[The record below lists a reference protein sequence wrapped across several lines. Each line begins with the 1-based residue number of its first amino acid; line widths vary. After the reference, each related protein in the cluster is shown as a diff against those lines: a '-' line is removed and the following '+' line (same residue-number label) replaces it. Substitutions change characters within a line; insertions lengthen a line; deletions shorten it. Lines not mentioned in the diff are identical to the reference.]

1 MCSSSNPNRYVYVNT
16 SPHTPPDLK
25 SWSLVGT
32 DARLRGNI
40 HGICV
45 FEHEGTTQIAVAQND
60 DARVLVIALDG
71 VVKQELNMPKGG
83 EFNFD
88 EANLYDS
95 GVSI

>member
-16 SPHTPPDLK
+16 SPHPDLK

-32 DARLRGNI
+32 DARLKGNI

-71 VVKQELNMPKGG
+71 VVRQELNMPKGG

-88 EANLYDS
+88 EANMYDS